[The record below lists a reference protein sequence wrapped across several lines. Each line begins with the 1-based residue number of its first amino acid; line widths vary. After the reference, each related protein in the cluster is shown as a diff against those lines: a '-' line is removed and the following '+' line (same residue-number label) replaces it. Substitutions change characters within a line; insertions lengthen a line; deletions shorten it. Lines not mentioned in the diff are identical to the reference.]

1 MPNLRFAPRF
11 ICFLLLP
18 AFLAAAGE
26 HHLIIMHTN
35 DMHASFIPHEATW
48 ITSTPRP
55 MIGGM
60 VRLQEAV
67 DSIRATGVPTLLLDA
82 GDVMTGNPI
91 AEMEYRGAFGGALF
105 EMMNRIGYGV
115 WCPGNHDLDISQ
127 ANLRGLT
134 EIARFPT
141 VCANLVNDKGE
152 YPVNNK
158 PFVVLQQG
166 RLRIGVIGLISQELY
181 DLVSQKS
188 LTGLKV
194 LAPDETAQRFI
205 DELRQKVD
213 LVVLLTH
220 EGAGEDK
227 TLAKGVH
234 GADVIVGGHSHTR
247 LRAPQLVNGVRIV
260 QAGSNCEDLGVLD
273 ITFSGNKPVGYSGRL
288 VSLWSSG
295 ERTPGS
301 VKPLADSMQQQ
312 IDRNFSEVIGTL
324 PENMPRETSGN
335 PLVAYVSEAQRE
347 AAYAEIGFMNIF
359 GVRKDL
365 TAGKITKR
373 DLFEVLP
380 FRNMLVTFQLTG
392 AELDSILRYYVQKH
406 PAVVITGIAARWK
419 TGKNGDVELRDQRV
433 GSRPLEQERSYIC
446 AASDFLVGEAEKY
459 LGMRITKT
467 SVSQTTVYDAVE
479 GVIRKEGTMKRK
491 PGMQIERVK

>member
-11 ICFLLLP
+11 TCLLLLP
-18 AFLAAAGE
+18 AFLAVAGE

-48 ITSTPRP
+48 ISSTPRP

-105 EMMNRIGYGV
+105 EMMNRIGYEV

-166 RLRIGVIGLISQELY
+166 GLRIGVIGLISQELY

-205 DELRQKVD
+205 DELRPKVD
-213 LVVLLTH
+213 LIVLLTH
-220 EGAGEDK
+220 EGADEDK
-227 TLAKGVH
+227 TLAKGVR

-247 LRAPQLVNGVRIV
+247 LRAPLLVNGVRIV
-260 QAGSNCEDLGVLD
+260 QAGSNCENLGVLE
-273 ITFSGNKPVGYSGRL
+273 ITFADNNPVAYSGQL
-288 VSLWSSG
+288 VSLWTSG
-295 ERTPGS
+295 ERAAGS
-301 VKPLADSMQQQ
+301 VKPFADSMQQQ

-324 PENMPRETSGN
+324 SENMPRETSGN

-347 AAYAEIGFMNIF
+347 AAYAEIGFMNIH
-359 GVRKDL
+359 GARKDL

-380 FRNMLVTFQLTG
+380 FRNVLVTFQLTG

-406 PAVVITGIAARWK
+406 PAIVVTGIAARWK
-419 TGKNGDVELRDQRV
+419 TGKNGDVELREERV
-433 GSRPLEQERSYIC
+433 GGKPLEQQRSYIC

-467 SVSQTTVYDAVE
+467 SVSETTVYDAVE

-491 PGMQIERVK
+491 PGMQLERVK